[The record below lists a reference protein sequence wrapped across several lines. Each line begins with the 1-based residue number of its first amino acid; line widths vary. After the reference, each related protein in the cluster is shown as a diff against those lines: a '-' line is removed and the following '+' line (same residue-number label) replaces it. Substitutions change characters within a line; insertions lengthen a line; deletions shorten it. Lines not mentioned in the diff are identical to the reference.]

1 MMEGS
6 VFRQPAVAG
15 VLEGFV
21 EARLHYD
28 KGPRIH
34 ENAELEKKLADT
46 LASPTY
52 VTIDPMTGKKVR
64 VQQGPSSGD
73 KFIEFLRGAALE

>member
-15 VLEGFV
+15 VLEGFI
-21 EARLHYD
+21 EARLHND

-34 ENAELEKKLADT
+34 ENVELEKKFADT
-46 LASPTY
+46 IATPTY
-52 VTIDPMTGKKVR
+52 VTIDPKTGQKIR

-73 KFIEFLRGAALE
+73 AFVEFLRGAALE